1 MTERSRSVVANALA
15 LSPLERAEVI
25 DQVYRS
31 LRTEREREVESAW
44 AQESERRIDA
54 YLAGDAKTIP
64 YDQVKR
70 HANSANSRDG

>member
-1 MTERSRSVVANALA
+1 MTERSQTVVATALA

-25 DQVYRS
+25 DQLYRS
-31 LRTEREREVESAW
+31 LRSEREREIESVW

-70 HANSANSRDG
+70 HVYGRDG

>member
-1 MTERSRSVVANALA
+1 MTERSQSVVADALA

-25 DQVYRS
+25 DQLYQS
-31 LRTEREREVESAW
+31 LRSEREKEIESAW

-54 YLAGDAKTIP
+54 YLADDADTIP

-70 HANSANSRDG
+70 HLHNRDG

>member
-1 MTERSRSVVANALA
+1 MTERSQTVVANALA

-25 DQVYRS
+25 DQLYQS
-31 LRTEREREVESAW
+31 LRSEREREVESAW

-54 YLAGDAKTIP
+54 FLAGDAGTIP

-70 HANSANSRDG
+70 HLHGRDG